1 VKITES
7 IEQVMDMGKIEGS
20 TMNSITMMRNE
31 SGNDFE
37 DGKP

>member
-1 VKITES
+1 
-7 IEQVMDMGKIEGS
+7 MDMGKIEGS

-31 SGNDFE
+31 SGDDSK

>member
-20 TMNSITMMRNE
+20 IMNSITMMRNE

-37 DGKP
+37 DEKP